1 MKSMNASI
9 AEEGIYML
17 SPITITLLT
26 IYSLIIVA
34 SYFIVRRGWLRAYPT
49 FIVSFVV
56 NALVLFSFSLARG
69 NLLFQ
74 AVVFGFSMAIIFS
87 ALSVTIGVMFRALAP
102 LPKHALVEK
111 PALEATH
118 QAA

>member
-1 MKSMNASI
+1 
-9 AEEGIYML
+9 ML
-17 SPITITLLT
+17 SPIAVTLLT

-34 SYFIVRRGWLRAYPT
+34 SYFVVRRGWLRAYPT

-69 NLLFQ
+69 NSLLQ
-74 AVVFGFSMAIIFS
+74 AVLVGLSMAVIFS
-87 ALSVTIGVMFRALAP
+87 GLSVTIGMVFHTLSP
-102 LPKHALVEK
+102 LSKHALVEK
-111 PALEATH
+111 PALEVTH